1 MSLGSGK
8 GGFDPSNPQVDPEV
22 ARMIEVE
29 SQKARFTQNAYQ
41 FTDVCWDKC
50 MDKISN
56 KMDKKNETCLVNCVE
71 RFLDTTNFVINRLSN
86 MGK

>member
-1 MSLGSGK
+1 MAGAFDSGDGPK
-8 GGFDPSNPQVDPEV
+8 FDPEV

-50 MDKISN
+50 MDKIPN
-56 KMDKKNETCLVNCVE
+56 RMDSRTEACLSNCVE
-71 RFLDTTNFVINRLSN
+71 RFLDTTHFVLNRLGS
-86 MGK
+86 MGKQD

>member
-1 MSLGSGK
+1 MSGA
-8 GGFDPSNPQVDPEV
+8 FDAGDGPKFDPEV

-50 MDKISN
+50 VDKISN
-56 KMDKKNETCLVNCVE
+56 RMDSKTEACLSNCVE
-71 RFLDTTNFVINRLSN
+71 RFLDTTHFVVNRLGT
-86 MGK
+86 MGKQD